1 MIKVTDLTKYYGDVQ
16 ALKGINF
23 SVKPGE
29 IVGLLGPNGAGKT
42 TSIKILTGYL
52 QADSGSVQVDGLDV
66 LNNREQVQARVGYLP
81 ESTPLYGELS
91 VQDYLK
97 MMADLREIV
106 ESDRQALLSEA
117 IHATGLAERLT
128 QPIAQLSKGFRQ
140 RVGLAQAIL
149 HRPRLLVLDEPT
161 VGLDPTQIIEI
172 RNLIKSLAPKTTI
185 LFSSHILRRWRQ
197 FVTG

>member
-117 IHATGLAERLT
+117 IHATGLAERLAANCAAE
-128 QPIAQLSKGFRQ
+128 QRLSAARGAGASHSAPAAAA
-140 RVGLAQAIL
+140 RVG
-149 HRPRLLVLDEPT
+149 
-161 VGLDPTQIIEI
+161 
-172 RNLIKSLAPKTTI
+172 
-185 LFSSHILRRWRQ
+185 
-197 FVTG
+197 

>member
-66 LNNREQVQARVGYLP
+66 LNHREQVQARVGYLP
-81 ESTPLYGELS
+81 ESTPLYSEL
-91 VQDYLK
+91 
-97 MMADLREIV
+97 
-106 ESDRQALLSEA
+106 
-117 IHATGLAERLT
+117 
-128 QPIAQLSKGFRQ
+128 
-140 RVGLAQAIL
+140 
-149 HRPRLLVLDEPT
+149 
-161 VGLDPTQIIEI
+161 
-172 RNLIKSLAPKTTI
+172 
-185 LFSSHILRRWRQ
+185 
-197 FVTG
+197 

>member
-52 QADSGSVQVDGLDV
+52 QPDSGSVQVDGLDV
-66 LNNREQVQARVGYLP
+66 LNHREQVQARVGYLP

-91 VQDYLK
+91 VQDYLQ
-97 MMADLREIV
+97 MMADLREIA

-117 IHATGLAERLT
+117 IHATGLGER
-128 QPIAQLSKGFRQ
+128 
-140 RVGLAQAIL
+140 
-149 HRPRLLVLDEPT
+149 
-161 VGLDPTQIIEI
+161 
-172 RNLIKSLAPKTTI
+172 
-185 LFSSHILRRWRQ
+185 
-197 FVTG
+197 

>member
-66 LNNREQVQARVGYLP
+66 LNHREQVQARVGYLP

-91 VQDYLK
+91 VQDYLQ
-97 MMADLREIV
+97 MMADLREIA

-117 IHATGLAERLT
+117 IHATGLGERLT

-149 HRPRLLVLDEPT
+149 HRPRLLVVDEPT
-161 VGLDPTQIIEI
+161 VCLDPTRCRAQ
-172 RNLIKSLAPKTTI
+172 LACK
-185 LFSSHILRRWRQ
+185 R
-197 FVTG
+197 